1 MRKAIEMSWEAG
13 WVKAPQSSLL
23 LGGAIDNGLLLFS
36 SSYLFRRLAAPPLPL
51 YESADGE
58 RYCVYNADVTFSP
71 IFHPI
76 PLTIY
81 GANIIINRRPS
92 HIIDYAAYL
101 RHWPRAR

>member
-1 MRKAIEMSWEAG
+1 MRKAIEMSG
-13 WVKAPQSSLL
+13 KGGGVKAPQSSLL
-23 LGGAIDNGLLLFS
+23 LGCAIDNGLLLFS
-36 SSYLFRRLAAPPLPL
+36 SSYLFRRLAASPLLL

-58 RYCVYNADVTFSP
+58 DIVSTTADVTFSL

-81 GANIIINRRPS
+81 GANIIMNSRPS
-92 HIIDYAAYL
+92 HIIDYAWYL